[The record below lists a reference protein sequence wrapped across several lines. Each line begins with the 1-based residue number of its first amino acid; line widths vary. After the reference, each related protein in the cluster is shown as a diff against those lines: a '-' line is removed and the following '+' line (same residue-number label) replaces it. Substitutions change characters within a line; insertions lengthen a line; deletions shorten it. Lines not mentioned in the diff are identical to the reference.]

1 MMGELIAW
9 ISANWQFLVLINF
22 MFGTAFSVLLKLNLL
37 TVRLEEIQE
46 ELRKGRDGKRRKAD
60 ERVE

>member
-1 MMGELIAW
+1 MGELIAW

>member
-9 ISANWQFLVLINF
+9 ISANGQFLVLINF

-60 ERVE
+60 GRVE